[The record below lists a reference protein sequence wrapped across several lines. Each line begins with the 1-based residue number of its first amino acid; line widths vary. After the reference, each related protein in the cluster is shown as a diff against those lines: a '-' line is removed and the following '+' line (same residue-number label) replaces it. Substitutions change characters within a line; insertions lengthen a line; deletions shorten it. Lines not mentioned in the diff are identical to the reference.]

1 MLLAAD
7 LLALTTAF
15 AVVEAFFRKS
25 QLVGDV
31 GIGVETLIFLGLLP
45 IWVLAAKL
53 YGLYDRD
60 EDSATHSTADEVVSV
75 FHLVTAGVWVFYATS
90 WLVGLWNPD
99 QAKLATF
106 WFLALVSVVVAR
118 SGART
123 LARRQ
128 SAYVQNALIVGA
140 GEVGQLIA
148 VSSSSIRSTASTS
161 WGSSMPSPRRSDST
175 SETCLCWGRRR
186 TSARSSEANTSIA

>member
-1 MLLAAD
+1 LAFSATQAAEAPGLALGASAAFDRDALSTAEAAPWRMKRGWLVRRMLLAAD
-7 LLALTTAF
+7 LLALTAAF
-15 AVVEAFFRKS
+15 AVVEAVFHKK

-31 GIGVETLIFLGLLP
+31 GVGVETVIFLGLLP
-45 IWVLAAKL
+45 VWVLAAKL

-90 WLVGLWNPD
+90 WLAGLWNPD

-118 SGART
+118 SAART

-128 SAYVQNALIVGA
+128 SA
-140 GEVGQLIA
+140 
-148 VSSSSIRSTASTS
+148 S
-161 WGSSMPSPRRSDST
+161 
-175 SETCLCWGRRR
+175 R
-186 TSARSSEANTSIA
+186 TR